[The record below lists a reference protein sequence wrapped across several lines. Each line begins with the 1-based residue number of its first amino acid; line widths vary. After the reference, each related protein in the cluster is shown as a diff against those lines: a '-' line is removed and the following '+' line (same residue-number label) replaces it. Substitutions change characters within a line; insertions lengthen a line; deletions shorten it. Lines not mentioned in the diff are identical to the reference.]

1 MSKDT
6 RERLLD
12 SALKEVYTYGYQ
24 GSSTAKILEN
34 AKVPKGSMYHYFKSK
49 KELVL
54 ALIDEKIAAGLLVYF
69 EPLSDKNL
77 REGKTLQTI
86 ITITKMISKNEDLV
100 MYGCPLNKLI
110 QEMAPIDEDFASILT
125 SKYNE
130 IFKILENAISFAVKT
145 KEIKECDPQK
155 VARFI
160 FQSIWGYLSIS
171 VTLSSKE
178 RFLEVIEHLESYF
191 ESLRR

>member
-24 GSSTAKILEN
+24 GSSTAKILKN
-34 AKVPKGSMYHYFKSK
+34 ANVPKGSMYHHFKSK

-54 ALIDEKIAAGLLVYF
+54 ALVDEKIAGGLLIYF
-69 EPLSDKNL
+69 EPLLEQNRRDG
-77 REGKTLQTI
+77 ETLQTI
-86 ITITKMISKNEDLV
+86 ITITKMISKNNDLV

-110 QEMAPIDEDFASILT
+110 QEMAPIDEDFANILT

-130 IFKILENAISFAVKT
+130 IFKILEDAINFAIKT
-145 KEIKECDPQK
+145 KEIKECDAQK
-155 VARFI
+155 VTRFI

-191 ESLRR
+191 STLRK